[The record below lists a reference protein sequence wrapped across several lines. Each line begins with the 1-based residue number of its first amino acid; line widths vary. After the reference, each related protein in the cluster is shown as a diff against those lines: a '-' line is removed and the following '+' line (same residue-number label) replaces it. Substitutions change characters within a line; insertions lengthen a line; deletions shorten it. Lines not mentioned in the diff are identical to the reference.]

1 VTFFLKNLKI
11 SIVTPAFNSAAT
23 IRDTLESIGNQD
35 YPDMEHIIVDG
46 GSKDET
52 LEIVAEYPHV
62 SKVISEPD
70 RGLYDA
76 MNKGVK
82 MATGEVVV
90 VLNSDDFY
98 THSQVLSRV
107 ATKLKE
113 VCADTLYA
121 DLEYVDPENTA
132 RVVRH
137 WKAGEFHPKNF
148 QRGWMPPHPTFF
160 VRRYLYDQLGCF
172 NTSFRFSADYELMLR
187 FLLKNKVSTCY
198 LPEVT
203 VRMRAGGASN
213 ANWRNRFRA
222 NLEDRRAWK
231 MNDLR
236 PQFYTL
242 YLKPLLKIPQ
252 YF

>member
-11 SIVTPAFNSAAT
+11 SIITPAFNSAAT
-23 IRDTLESIGNQD
+23 IRDTLESVEKQD
-35 YPDMEHIIVDG
+35 FPNLEHIIVDG

-52 LEIVAEYPHV
+52 LKIVAEYPHV
-62 SKVISEPD
+62 SKVVSEPD

-82 MATGEVVV
+82 MASGDIVGI
-90 VLNSDDFY
+90 LNSDDFY
-98 THSQVLSRV
+98 THPQVLSRV
-107 ATKLKE
+107 ASKLDE
-113 VCADTLYA
+113 SQADTLYA
-121 DLEYVDPENTA
+121 DLEYVSSKNPA
-132 RVVRH
+132 RVVRT
-137 WKAGEFHPKNF
+137 WKAGIAHPENFH
-148 QRGWMPPHPTFF
+148 RGWMPPHPTFF
-160 VRRYLYDQLGCF
+160 VRRHLYEKFGLFDISL
-172 NTSFRFSADYELMLR
+172 RFSADYELMLR
-187 FLLKNKVSTCY
+187 FLLKNGVSTCY

-213 ANWRNRFRA
+213 ANWRNRIRA

-231 MNDLR
+231 MNGLR

>member
-1 VTFFLKNLKI
+1 MKI

-35 YPDMEHIIVDG
+35 YPDLEHIIIDG
-46 GSKDET
+46 GSKDGT
-52 LEIVAEYPHV
+52 LKIVAEYPHV
-62 SKVISEPD
+62 SQVVSEPD

-76 MNKGVK
+76 MNKGLK
-82 MATGEVVV
+82 MATGEVAV

-107 ATKLKE
+107 AAKLE
-113 VCADTLYA
+113 EARADTLYA
-121 DLEYVDPENTA
+121 DLEYVDPIKTD

-137 WKAGEFHPKNF
+137 WKAGAFHPKNF

-160 VRRYLYDQLGCF
+160 VRRHLYEQFGFFDIAL
-172 NTSFRFSADYELMLR
+172 RFSADYELMLR

-213 ANWRNRFRA
+213 ASWLNRYRA
-222 NLEDRRAWK
+222 NCEDRRAWK
-231 MNDLR
+231 MNGLR
-236 PQFYTL
+236 PKFYTL
-242 YLKPLLKIPQ
+242 YLKPILKIPQ

>member
-1 VTFFLKNLKI
+1 MKI

-23 IRDTLESIGNQD
+23 IRDTLDSISQQD
-35 YPDMEHIIVDG
+35 YPNFEHLIVDG

-52 LEIVAEYPHV
+52 LKIVDEYPHV

-70 RGLYDA
+70 KGLYDA

-82 MATGEVVV
+82 MAAGEVVV

-98 THSQVLSRV
+98 THPQVLSRV
-107 ATKLKE
+107 AARLEETR
-113 VCADTLYA
+113 ADTLYS
-121 DLEYVDPENTA
+121 DLEYVHPENIG

-137 WKAGEFHPKNF
+137 WKAGAFRPEKFR
-148 QRGWMPPHPTFF
+148 RGWMPPHPTFF
-160 VRRYLYDQLGCF
+160 VRRHLYDQFGFFDL
-172 NTSFRFSADYELMLR
+172 SLRFSADYELMLR

-231 MNDLR
+231 MNGLR

-242 YLKPLLKIPQ
+242 YMKPLSKIRQ
-252 YF
+252 WL